1 MSSPSVAVVGASQDR
16 RKFGNK
22 AVRAYLAC
30 GMTVFPVNPRETMIE
45 GLVAYPSLDAI
56 EAPLD
61 YVSLYLPPAVG
72 LQTLPAIARKNPR
85 EVWLN
90 PGAESEEFL
99 ASAQN
104 LRVRAVVGCS
114 IVALGRSPA
123 EFPDS

>member
-22 AVRAYLAC
+22 AVRAYRAC

-45 GLVAYPSLDAI
+45 GLVAYPDLDAI
-56 EAPLD
+56 DAPLD

-90 PGAESEEFL
+90 PGAESGEILE
-99 ASAQN
+99 AAKN
-104 LRVRAVVGCS
+104 LRVRTVVGCS